1 MMKRVKEVV
10 IAVVVLAMAIA
21 LFGIVGHMETHY
33 TVAGTVVA
41 VSEEEVY
48 VVTADGNEWV
58 FSGEGYEEGDVV
70 VMEMWTNGT
79 DLNKYDDE
87 IHAVKKIA

>member
-1 MMKRVKEVV
+1 MTKKVKEAVITVV
-10 IAVVVLAMAIA
+10 ALAMVVT

-33 TVAGTVVA
+33 TVEGTVVT
-41 VSEEEVY
+41 VNEEEVC
-48 VVTADGNEWV
+48 VVTADGNEWA
-58 FSGEGYEEGDVV
+58 FYGEGYEEGDVAE
-70 VMEMWTNGT
+70 MEMWTNGT

>member
-1 MMKRVKEVV
+1 MMKRVKEVAISV
-10 IAVVVLAMAIA
+10 IALAMVVA

-33 TVAGTVVA
+33 TVEGTVVA

-48 VVTADGNEWV
+48 VVTADGNEWA